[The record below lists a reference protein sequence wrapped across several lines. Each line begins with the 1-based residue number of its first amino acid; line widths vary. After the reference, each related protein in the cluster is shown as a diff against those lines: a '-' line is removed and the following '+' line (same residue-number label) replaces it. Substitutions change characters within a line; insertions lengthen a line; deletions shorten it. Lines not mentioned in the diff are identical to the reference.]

1 MAAAYAWTALVL
13 EIRRETIC
21 RLEMAINEKG

>member
-1 MAAAYAWTALVL
+1 MAAAYDWPALVV
-13 EIRRETIC
+13 EIRRETIW